1 MSVGEAAP
9 DPEAP
14 RAGGQVWA
22 AAKTGRTSTAA
33 PGRAARAPTLLPS
46 LVGSR
51 AGLEPTSGPCS
62 RSDYR
67 APLDE
72 RQTWPPPA
80 RDAVRRR
87 WGSRARTR
95 AQTQTV
101 ARTRTL
107 AHSPQLYRPACRPR
121 QVRGS
126 RVVPAEAWR
135 VTAVGPL
142 FGAGWSLTL
151 PFKRLPPPPLLPF
164 PTPTPLHLSCTRPS
178 GLLVRW
184 CFPLKI

>member
-1 MSVGEAAP
+1 MSVSEAAP

-72 RQTWPPPA
+72 RQPWPPPA
-80 RDAVRRR
+80 LDAVRRR
-87 WGSRARTR
+87 WGSRAHGHAHRHKRSR
-95 AQTQTV
+95 AR
-101 ARTRTL
+101 ARSLTHLSSTG
-107 AHSPQLYRPACRPR
+107 RPADPGRCAAVGLCRP
-121 QVRGS
+121 
-126 RVVPAEAWR
+126 
-135 VTAVGPL
+135 
-142 FGAGWSLTL
+142 SL
-151 PFKRLPPPPLLPF
+151 
-164 PTPTPLHLSCTRPS
+164 
-178 GLLVRW
+178 GG
-184 CFPLKI
+184 